1 MLTISLWT
9 GDKSWAAAAF
19 PTTSLIGR
27 DRGGCALIGR
37 PGAGGYDEIYRVIR
51 RPWWGH
57 FSKQSHSSIET
68 ELPPIC
74 NSLSGL
80 ASNGRGASLDRG
92 HDLGPFWQLVTTIG
106 PRTSPLSN
114 HFLVSTIGNKV
125 AFSCCSKKTFGKNGF
140 SSETERLR
148 DWENWETGFYRFFHS
163 GCADRE
169 HLFGH
174 QHQHGRTDRGKTG
187 DVASRPTSIGSRSL
201 QSKIQKDIRYR
212 NIKFR
217 WQTKVE

>member
-9 GDKSWAAAAF
+9 GDKSWAAAAL

-27 DRGGCALIGR
+27 DLGGCALIGR

-80 ASNGRGASLDRG
+80 ASHGRGASLDRG
-92 HDLGPFWQLVTTIG
+92 HDLGPFWQLPQVLHRLQNKEKPIRTTFTLRFGSLKMIFECSIARCDVGLGRAIVQCQKNPLRKPKLSINRAILSAHFSAVKFCIG
-106 PRTSPLSN
+106 
-114 HFLVSTIGNKV
+114 FFCWIGFFWFCIGFFCNWMLQLLLKIV
-125 AFSCCSKKTFGKNGF
+125 AKN
-140 SSETERLR
+140 L
-148 DWENWETGFYRFFHS
+148 NY
-163 GCADRE
+163 
-169 HLFGH
+169 
-174 QHQHGRTDRGKTG
+174 
-187 DVASRPTSIGSRSL
+187 ASLHVCT
-201 QSKIQKDIRYR
+201 
-212 NIKFR
+212 
-217 WQTKVE
+217 